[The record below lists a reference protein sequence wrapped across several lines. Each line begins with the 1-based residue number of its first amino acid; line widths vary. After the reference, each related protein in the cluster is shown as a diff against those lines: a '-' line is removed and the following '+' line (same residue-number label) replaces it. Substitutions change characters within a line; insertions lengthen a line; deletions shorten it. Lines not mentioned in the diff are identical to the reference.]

1 MRLQLIAKISD
12 EQLFLKC
19 IHELGTLFYTVNSN
33 DVVDQ
38 IAYFSGSR
46 IVVLNIPNG
55 LSEQLAK
62 RIKAEGF
69 PVDKLEIDEIQGYV
83 KIVQGSKQQ

>member
-19 IHELGTLFYTVNSN
+19 IHELGTLFYTVNGQG
-33 DVVDQ
+33 VVDQ

>member
-19 IHELGTLFYTVNSN
+19 IHELGTIFYTV
-33 DVVDQ
+33 DDQ
-38 IAYFSGSR
+38 GIIDRVAYFSGSR
-46 IVVLNIPNG
+46 IVLFNASNG
-55 LSEQLAK
+55 LTEQLAQ

-69 PVDKLEIDEIQGYV
+69 KVDSLEIDEVQGYI
-83 KIVQGSKQQ
+83 KIVQGSAE